1 VIGIGLDAVDVDRF
15 RQVLDRRPSIVQRLF
30 TAREQADARSGVD
43 AAPRLAARFA
53 AKEAAM
59 KALGVGL
66 GAIGWHD
73 VEVRRDPGSGAPT
86 LVVGGRAGALA
97 ADLGVVRWEVSLT
110 HTARTA
116 AAVVVAL

>member
-1 VIGIGLDAVDVDRF
+1 MIGIGLDAVDVDRF
-15 RQVLDRRPSIVQRLF
+15 RQVLERRPSIEQRLF
-30 TAREQADARSGVD
+30 TATEQADAHAGPD

-66 GAIGWHD
+66 GAVGWHD
-73 VEVRRDPGSGAPT
+73 VEVRREESGAPT
-86 LVVGGRAGALA
+86 LSVSARAAALA
-97 ADLGVVRWEVSLT
+97 AEMGVTAWRVTLT
-110 HTARTA
+110 HTARVA